1 MRGWQAGLATF
12 ITKLTNDLLN
22 RCAMSKLFSIVTP
35 KDSSINFKIDT
46 RMQDDGRFRAFI
58 KETAADGTA
67 LPTRIAS
74 LEKID
79 APNGSFMVIRAP
91 LREQN
96 EDGSFQTR
104 PRQRDGKFLNDEG
117 KEVATADLAAREYVL
132 KTYRGEPNK
141 LVYGQ
146 IATVNVKNKKND
158 GTPTAMTLMSVK
170 LYSDAEALAAERKH
184 HQLKTIG
191 TDHADYA
198 QGYEDLKE
206 MRRKAGTW
214 ADFFI
219 DKGHDVLRDLGF
231 EIRERAGKAKPA
243 EQAPTP

>member
-1 MRGWQAGLATF
+1 
-12 ITKLTNDLLN
+12 
-22 RCAMSKLFSIVTP
+22 MSKLFSIVTP

-46 RMQDDGRFRAFI
+46 RKQDDGRFRAFI
-58 KETAADGTA
+58 KETAADGTV

-104 PRQRDGKFLNDEG
+104 PRQRDGKFLNEEG
-117 KEVATADLAAREYVL
+117 KEVATVDLAAREYVL

-146 IATVNVKNKKND
+146 IATANVKNKKND
-158 GTPTAMTLMSVK
+158 GSPTALTLMTLK
-170 LYSDAEALAAERKH
+170 LYTDAEALAAERKH

-191 TDHADYA
+191 SDHADYA
-198 QGYEDLKE
+198 KGYEELKE
-206 MRRKAGTW
+206 MRRKGGIW

-219 DKGHDVLRDLGF
+219 AEGHALLRDMGF
-231 EIRERAGKAKPA
+231 EIRERAGKAQPS
-243 EQAPTP
+243 EQTPTP